1 MTTSLRLFAIA
12 ALTATACSAPSLA
25 AAPPAEAPA
34 IAVRLAAVERVRRAE
49 PIAATAVLARKA
61 ELRAS
66 FKVGGVITTIAV
78 DEGDVVKR
86 GQVLARIAGTEI
98 GAAVEQARQGVAKAE
113 RDLARAQRLLDGKAA
128 TGEQVDDATTG
139 AEVARAQL
147 RAARFNAAHAV
158 IRAPADGRVLRRLAE
173 AGELAAPGQPILI
186 LASDDQGWVARVALA
201 DRDVVRLAPGD
212 AATIALPAFPGA
224 PLAAVVDEI
233 ASAATPPTGTYEV
246 ELRLTGPTPA
256 LMSGLVGHAAITPTP
271 RAEVTLVPAAALR
284 DGHGKQARVWRVGDA
299 GIAEPRD
306 VTIAYFDGDRVALS
320 AGLDGVAAVVT
331 DGAAY
336 LATGTRVNVVQP

>member
-1 MTTSLRLFAIA
+1 MSPSLRLLTLA
-12 ALTATACSAPSLA
+12 ALTAAACSAPSQA
-25 AAPPAEAPA
+25 AAPPPATPA
-34 IAVRLAAVERVRRAE
+34 IPVRLATVERARRAA

-66 FKVGGVITTIAV
+66 FKIGGVISAISV

-86 GQVLARIAGTEI
+86 GQVLARVAGTEI

-113 RDLARAQRLLDGKAA
+113 RDLARAQRLLEGKAA

-147 RAARFNAAHAV
+147 RAARFNADHAV

-173 AGELAAPGQPILI
+173 VGELAAPGQPILM
-186 LASDDQGWVARVALA
+186 LASDDQGWVARAALA

-212 AATIALPAFPGA
+212 VASLHLPAYPDA

-233 ASAATPPTGTYEV
+233 ATAATPPTGTYEV
-246 ELRLTGPTPA
+246 ELRITGATPP
-256 LMSGLVGHAAITPTP
+256 LMSGLVGHASIAPTP
-271 RAEVTLVPAAALR
+271 RAEVALVPAAALR
-284 DGHGKQARVWRVGDA
+284 DGRGKQARVWRVGEA

-336 LATGTRVNVVQP
+336 LTTGTRVQVVQP